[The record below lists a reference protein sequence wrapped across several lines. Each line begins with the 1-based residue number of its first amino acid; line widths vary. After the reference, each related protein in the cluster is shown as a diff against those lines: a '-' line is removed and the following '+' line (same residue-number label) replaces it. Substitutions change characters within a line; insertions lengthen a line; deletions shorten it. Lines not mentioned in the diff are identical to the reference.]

1 MGTSN
6 VDFRGQS
13 FWTRDSVVSVVLA
26 LLVAE
31 LDPVTTSEPE
41 LDALL
46 NRWALNAALCVT
58 GAVDAALD
66 DYATND
72 HVVELIR
79 AAIPPIEG
87 RLANDDAL
95 VEVTDPAFLRRAA
108 AVGMAEPIDAPAA
121 LAPWVHEVL
130 AALDQ
135 LLTGQLP
142 EVRGGYWWVDDNGL
156 RLTLGRD
163 S

>member
-1 MGTSN
+1 M
-6 VDFRGQS
+6 
-13 FWTRDSVVSVVLA
+13 
-26 LLVAE
+26 
-31 LDPVTTSEPE
+31 TTSEPE

-46 NRWALNAALCVT
+46 NRWALNAALGVT

-66 DYATND
+66 DYVTND
-72 HVVELIR
+72 HIVELIR

-87 RLANDDAL
+87 RLANDAL
-95 VEVTDPAFLRRAA
+95 VEVTGPAFLRRAA
-108 AVGMAEPIDAPAA
+108 AVGTAAPIDAPAA
-121 LAPWVHEVL
+121 LAPWVREGL

-135 LLTGQLP
+135 LLAGLLP

-156 RLTLGRD
+156 GSTRGRD

>member
-1 MGTSN
+1 MGTSK

-13 FWTRDSVVSVVLA
+13 FWTRDSVVRVVLA

-31 LDPVTTSEPE
+31 LDPVARSDPE
-41 LDALL
+41 LEALL
-46 NRWALNAALCVT
+46 NRWALNAALGVT

-66 DYATND
+66 DHVTND
-72 HVVELIR
+72 RVVELIQ
-79 AAIPPIEG
+79 AAIPPIQG
-87 RLANDDAL
+87 RLASDAV

-108 AVGMAEPIDAPAA
+108 VGMAPPIDPPAA
-121 LAPWVHEVL
+121 LAPWVHQGL
-130 AALDQ
+130 AALTQ
-135 LLTGQLP
+135 LLAGHLP

-156 RLTLGRD
+156 MSTRGRD

>member
-1 MGTSN
+1 MGTSK

-13 FWTRDSVVSVVLA
+13 FWTRDSVVRVVLA

-46 NRWALNAALCVT
+46 NRWALNAALGVT

-66 DYATND
+66 DHVTND
-72 HVVELIR
+72 HIVELIH
-79 AAIPPIEG
+79 AAIPPIQG
-87 RLANDDAL
+87 RLASDAV
-95 VEVTDPAFLRRAA
+95 VEVTDPAFLHRAVVDIA
-108 AVGMAEPIDAPAA
+108 PPIDPPAA
-121 LAPWVHEVL
+121 RGAWVREGL

-135 LLTGQLP
+135 LLAGQLP

-156 RLTLGRD
+156 RSTRGRD